1 MYLKEKAAGLDMA
14 GVPCNQWR
22 EKHHDTA
29 ASGLILPRSQLSQCT
44 MEILAA
50 PPCNIQLGKNEKP
63 CFLDSG
69 FSITLE
75 LVFHF
80 RGHGGSNGKLI
91 LIKGLGLQNRFIT
104 SFQKGDWPEALNSGK
119 GT

>member
-29 ASGLILPRSQLSQCT
+29 PTGLILPRSQLSQCT

-50 PPCNIQLGKNEKP
+50 PPCNIQLRRNEKP
-63 CFLDSG
+63 SSVVSHQHTACNVMTAQGGG
-69 FSITLE
+69 FCDALLPPLCI
-75 LVFHF
+75 FD
-80 RGHGGSNGKLI
+80 RGIKI
-91 LIKGLGLQNRFIT
+91 LI
-104 SFQKGDWPEALNSGK
+104 E
-119 GT
+119 

>member
-14 GVPCNQWR
+14 RVPCNQWR

-29 ASGLILPRSQLSQCT
+29 PGTGLILPRSQLSQCT

-63 CFLDSG
+63 SSVVSHQLTACNVMTAQG
-69 FSITLE
+69 GG
-75 LVFHF
+75 LVALLPPLCTFD
-80 RGHGGSNGKLI
+80 RGIKI
-91 LIKGLGLQNRFIT
+91 LI
-104 SFQKGDWPEALNSGK
+104 E
-119 GT
+119 